1 MKLLRNVVKILPAC
15 MKTSFKALEDLKL
28 LANRNVTLW
37 PVA

>member
-15 MKTSFKALEDLKL
+15 MKTFKALEDLEL
-28 LANRNVTLW
+28 FANRNVTLW